1 MSTIAD
7 GVLAATHKLVQQ
19 AMTGQ
24 WQDVPKT
31 VQERRELLHSLTAN
45 ASPQDRQ
52 WLGALQQAMAE
63 SDAAVAQMAA
73 LAHPCAPL
81 HSGSCPSA
89 AAAPAAQNQTQTQA
103 PVEVPS
109 TAAVDSMMEMLKKS
123 R

>member
-1 MSTIAD
+1 MSSIDAD

-31 VQERRELLHSLTAN
+31 VQERRELLENLSAS

-63 SDAAVAQMAA
+63 SDAAVAKI
-73 LAHPCAPL
+73 
-81 HSGSCPSA
+81 
-89 AAAPAAQNQTQTQA
+89 APANVLTHFDTGAQTQGTVA
-103 PVEVPS
+103 NGVLDTPDS
-109 TAAVDSMMEMLKKS
+109 AAVDSMMELLRQS

>member
-1 MSTIAD
+1 MSSIIAD

-31 VQERRELLHSLTAN
+31 VQERRELLHNLTAS

-73 LAHPCAPL
+73 
-81 HSGSCPSA
+81 
-89 AAAPAAQNQTQTQA
+89 AAPAAQTQTQTQQT
-103 PVEVPS
+103 VEAVPN
-109 TAAVDSMMEMLKKS
+109 TAAVDNMMEMLKKS

>member
-1 MSTIAD
+1 MSSIIAD

-24 WQDVPKT
+24 WQDLPKT
-31 VQERRELLHSLTAN
+31 VQERRELLNNLSAS

-63 SDAAVAQMAA
+63 SDAAVAKI
-73 LAHPCAPL
+73 
-81 HSGSCPSA
+81 
-89 AAAPAAQNQTQTQA
+89 APAHMMNSLDAQSRGQSQGQSQGTVASGVVDTPNA
-103 PVEVPS
+103 
-109 TAAVDSMMEMLKKS
+109 AAVDSMMELLRQS

>member
-7 GVLAATHKLVQQ
+7 SVLAATHKLVQQ

-31 VQERRELLHSLTAN
+31 VQERRELLNNLSAS

-73 LAHPCAPL
+73 T
-81 HSGSCPSA
+81 
-89 AAAPAAQNQTQTQA
+89 APAAQNQA
-103 PVEVPS
+103 PGVVGDAPFDDHGPN
-109 TAAVDSMMEMLKKS
+109 TAMVDSMMEMLKKS

>member
-1 MSTIAD
+1 MSSIIADGAKIAD
-7 GVLAATHKLVQQ
+7 GVVAATHKLVHQ

-31 VQERRELLHSLTAN
+31 VQERRELLNNLSAS

-63 SDAAVAQMAA
+63 SDAAVAQI
-73 LAHPCAPL
+73 CTT
-81 HSGSCPSA
+81 
-89 AAAPAAQNQTQTQA
+89 APASVRSHLDTTSQSQGTVAGGGVDTPN
-103 PVEVPS
+103 S
-109 TAAVDSMMEMLKKS
+109 AAVDSMMELLRLS

>member
-1 MSTIAD
+1 MSSVIAD

-31 VQERRELLHSLTAN
+31 VQERRELLNNLTAS

-63 SDAAVAQMAA
+63 SDAAVAKI
-73 LAHPCAPL
+73 APANVTFN
-81 HSGSCPSA
+81 SNPASQGPA
-89 AAAPAAQNQTQTQA
+89 AADT
-103 PVEVPS
+103 PS
-109 TAAVDSMMEMLKKS
+109 SAAVDSMMELLRLS

>member
-1 MSTIAD
+1 MSSIIAD

-31 VQERRELLHSLTAN
+31 VQERRELLNNLSAS

-63 SDAAVAQMAA
+63 SDAAVAKI
-73 LAHPCAPL
+73 APANVMT
-81 HSGSCPSA
+81 HFDAQEQTQGTVANGVVDTPDSA
-89 AAAPAAQNQTQTQA
+89 AVNG
-103 PVEVPS
+103 
-109 TAAVDSMMEMLKKS
+109 MLELLKQS

>member
-1 MSTIAD
+1 MSSIIAD

-24 WQDVPKT
+24 WQLVPKT
-31 VQERRELLHSLTAN
+31 VQERRELLNNLSAS

-63 SDAAVAQMAA
+63 SDAAVAKI
-73 LAHPCAPL
+73 
-81 HSGSCPSA
+81 
-89 AAAPAAQNQTQTQA
+89 APANVLTHFDTQAQTQGTVA
-103 PVEVPS
+103 NGVLDTPDS
-109 TAAVDSMMEMLKKS
+109 AAVDSMMELLRQS

>member
-1 MSTIAD
+1 MSSIIAD

-31 VQERRELLHSLTAN
+31 VQERRELLNNLSAS

-63 SDAAVAQMAA
+63 SDAAVAKI
-73 LAHPCAPL
+73 
-81 HSGSCPSA
+81 
-89 AAAPAAQNQTQTQA
+89 APANVFPHFDTTTQGTVA
-103 PVEVPS
+103 NGVVDTPDS
-109 TAAVDSMMEMLKKS
+109 AAVDSMLELLKQS

>member
-1 MSTIAD
+1 MSSVIAE

-73 LAHPCAPL
+73 
-81 HSGSCPSA
+81 
-89 AAAPAAQNQTQTQA
+89 AAPAAQNQTPTQSS
-103 PVEVPS
+103 VEVPD

>member
-1 MSTIAD
+1 MSSVIAD

-31 VQERRELLHSLTAN
+31 VQERRELLDNLSAS

-73 LAHPCAPL
+73 
-81 HSGSCPSA
+81 
-89 AAAPAAQNQTQTQA
+89 AAPAAQPQA
-103 PVEVPS
+103 QVEVQGSSEVPN

-123 R
+123 RKRVCMKD

>member
-1 MSTIAD
+1 MSSTIAD

-31 VQERRELLHSLTAN
+31 VQERRELLDSLSAS

-73 LAHPCAPL
+73 AV
-81 HSGSCPSA
+81 
-89 AAAPAAQNQTQTQA
+89 PAAQNQDRGVIDG
-103 PVEVPS
+103 PDIDVPNS
-109 TAAVDSMMEMLKKS
+109 AAVDSMMEMLKQG

>member
-1 MSTIAD
+1 MSSVIAD

-31 VQERRELLHSLTAN
+31 VQERRELLNNLSAS

-73 LAHPCAPL
+73 
-81 HSGSCPSA
+81 
-89 AAAPAAQNQTQTQA
+89 AAPAAQTQVA
-103 PVEVPS
+103 HGSAEVRSAEVPDS
-109 TAAVDSMMEMLKKS
+109 AMVDSMMEMLKKS

>member
-1 MSTIAD
+1 MSSIIAD
-7 GVLAATHKLVQQ
+7 GARLQDGIVAATHKLVQQ

-31 VQERRELLHSLTAN
+31 VQERRELLDNLSAS

-63 SDAAVAQMAA
+63 SDAAVAKI
-73 LAHPCAPL
+73 
-81 HSGSCPSA
+81 
-89 AAAPAAQNQTQTQA
+89 APAGVSASFGSPSQGT
-103 PVEVPS
+103 VPPS
-109 TAAVDSMMEMLKKS
+109 DTPGSAAVDSMMEMLKRS

>member
-1 MSTIAD
+1 MSSVIAD

-31 VQERRELLHSLTAN
+31 VQERRELLNNLSAS

-63 SDAAVAQMAA
+63 SDAAVAQMT
-73 LAHPCAPL
+73 
-81 HSGSCPSA
+81 
-89 AAAPAAQNQTQTQA
+89 AAAPTAQTQT
-103 PVEVPS
+103 PVEVPN
-109 TAAVDSMMEMLKKS
+109 TATVDSMMQMLKKS

>member
-1 MSTIAD
+1 MSIAD

-24 WQDVPKT
+24 WQDVPRT
-31 VQERRELLHSLTAN
+31 VRERRELLDNLSAS

-63 SDAAVAQMAA
+63 SDAAVAKI
-73 LAHPCAPL
+73 
-81 HSGSCPSA
+81 
-89 AAAPAAQNQTQTQA
+89 APASVMSDFSADARSRAQSQGTVATGLDT
-103 PVEVPS
+103 PG
-109 TAAVDSMMEMLKKS
+109 TAVVDNMMELLRQS

>member
-1 MSTIAD
+1 MSSTIAD

-31 VQERRELLHSLTAN
+31 VQERRELLNNLTAS

-63 SDAAVAQMAA
+63 SDAAVAKIAP
-73 LAHPCAPL
+73 AHFSMTESLQPQSQGPAV
-81 HSGSCPSA
+81 A
-89 AAAPAAQNQTQTQA
+89 AAET
-103 PVEVPS
+103 PS
-109 TAAVDSMMEMLKKS
+109 SAAVDSMMELLRQS

>member
-1 MSTIAD
+1 MSSALINSSRAD
-7 GVLAATHKLVQQ
+7 SVLAATQKLVQQ

-31 VQERRELLHSLTAN
+31 VQERRELLNNLSAS

-73 LAHPCAPL
+73 
-81 HSGSCPSA
+81 
-89 AAAPAAQNQTQTQA
+89 AAPAAQTQGQGVV
-103 PVEVPS
+103 PVEKQGSLEAPN

>member
-1 MSTIAD
+1 MSSIAD

-73 LAHPCAPL
+73 
-81 HSGSCPSA
+81 
-89 AAAPAAQNQTQTQA
+89 AAPAAQTQVKGS
-103 PVEVPS
+103 VEVPERGRAGPAPRS
-109 TAAVDSMMEMLKKS
+109 ARRDP
-123 R
+123 

>member
-1 MSTIAD
+1 MSSAVINASRAD
-7 GVLAATHKLVQQ
+7 SVLAATQKLVQQ

-73 LAHPCAPL
+73 
-81 HSGSCPSA
+81 
-89 AAAPAAQNQTQTQA
+89 AAPAAQTPARVEVQA
-103 PVEVPS
+103 SVEVPDS
-109 TAAVDSMMEMLKKS
+109 AAVDNMMEMLKKS

>member
-1 MSTIAD
+1 MSSSIAD

-24 WQDVPKT
+24 WQLVPKT
-31 VQERRELLHSLTAN
+31 VQERRELLNNLSAS

-63 SDAAVAQMAA
+63 SDAAVAKI
-73 LAHPCAPL
+73 
-81 HSGSCPSA
+81 
-89 AAAPAAQNQTQTQA
+89 APAHFSMTDPLNPQSQG
-103 PVEVPS
+103 PVAGAADTPNS
-109 TAAVDSMMEMLKKS
+109 AAVDSMMELLRQS

>member
-1 MSTIAD
+1 MSSTIAE

-31 VQERRELLHSLTAN
+31 VQERRELLNNLSAS

-63 SDAAVAQMAA
+63 SDAAVAKIAPPELMSMSNGQSQGTAA
-73 LAHPCAPL
+73 
-81 HSGSCPSA
+81 SGVVDMPDA
-89 AAAPAAQNQTQTQA
+89 
-103 PVEVPS
+103 
-109 TAAVDSMMEMLKKS
+109 AAVDSMMELLRQS

>member
-1 MSTIAD
+1 MSSTIAE

-31 VQERRELLHSLTAN
+31 VQERRELLNNLSAS

-63 SDAAVAQMAA
+63 SDAAVAKI
-73 LAHPCAPL
+73 APPEL
-81 HSGSCPSA
+81 MSSANDRSQGSVAGVVDTPDA
-89 AAAPAAQNQTQTQA
+89 
-103 PVEVPS
+103 
-109 TAAVDSMMEMLKKS
+109 AAVDNMMELLRQS

>member
-1 MSTIAD
+1 MSSAIAD

-31 VQERRELLHSLTAN
+31 VQERRELLNSLSAS

-73 LAHPCAPL
+73 
-81 HSGSCPSA
+81 
-89 AAAPAAQNQTQTQA
+89 AAPAAQNPA
-103 PVEVPS
+103 AAGIVPANDRNVPN
-109 TAAVDSMMEMLKKS
+109 TAMVDSMMEMLKKS

>member
-1 MSTIAD
+1 MSSIAD

-31 VQERRELLHSLTAN
+31 VQERRELLHSLTTN

-73 LAHPCAPL
+73 
-81 HSGSCPSA
+81 
-89 AAAPAAQNQTQTQA
+89 AAPAAQNQARVQA
-103 PVEVPS
+103 PVEVPNS
-109 TAAVDSMMEMLKKS
+109 AAVDSMMELLKKS

>member
-1 MSTIAD
+1 MSSIAD

-31 VQERRELLHSLTAN
+31 VQERRELLNNLSAS

-73 LAHPCAPL
+73 A
-81 HSGSCPSA
+81 SSA
-89 AAAPAAQNQTQTQA
+89 TQNPGQGLA
-103 PVEVPS
+103 PVVNQGSVVDTPS

>member
-1 MSTIAD
+1 MINGVAD

-31 VQERRELLHSLTAN
+31 VQERRELLNNLSAS
-45 ASPQDRQ
+45 ASPQDQQ

-63 SDAAVAQMAA
+63 SDAAVAQMSGMRATG
-73 LAHPCAPL
+73 APL
-81 HSGSCPSA
+81 NTISSATLSQGSAVAGVSDTPD
-89 AAAPAAQNQTQTQA
+89 
-103 PVEVPS
+103 
-109 TAAVDSMMEMLKKS
+109 TAAVDHMMEMLKQS

>member
-1 MSTIAD
+1 MSSPIAD

-24 WQDVPKT
+24 WQEMPKT
-31 VQERRELLHSLTAN
+31 VQERRELLNNLSAS

-63 SDAAVAQMAA
+63 SDAAVAKI
-73 LAHPCAPL
+73 
-81 HSGSCPSA
+81 
-89 AAAPAAQNQTQTQA
+89 APANVMANLQTQA
-103 PVEVPS
+103 PTQSQGTAAAGVLDTPNS
-109 TAAVDSMMEMLKKS
+109 AAVDSMMELLRQS

>member
-1 MSTIAD
+1 MSSAIMNSSSAD
-7 GVLAATHKLVQQ
+7 GVLAATQKLVQQ

-31 VQERRELLHSLTAN
+31 VQERRELLNNLSAS

-73 LAHPCAPL
+73 T
-81 HSGSCPSA
+81 
-89 AAAPAAQNQTQTQA
+89 APAAQNLPQALAPSGEQT
-103 PVEVPS
+103 PN
-109 TAAVDSMMEMLKKS
+109 TAMVDSMMEMLKKS

>member
-1 MSTIAD
+1 MSSTIAD

-31 VQERRELLHSLTAN
+31 VQERRELLNSLS
-45 ASPQDRQ
+45 ASATPQDQQ

-63 SDAAVAQMAA
+63 SDAAVAKMA
-73 LAHPCAPL
+73 PQ
-81 HSGSCPSA
+81 
-89 AAAPAAQNQTQTQA
+89 AQGLLQGQTQGTA
-103 PVEVPS
+103 SVATNNVVDTPNS
-109 TAAVDSMMEMLKKS
+109 AAVDSMMEMLRLS

>member
-1 MSTIAD
+1 MSSILVNSSGAD
-7 GVLAATHKLVQQ
+7 GVLAATQKLVQQ

-31 VQERRELLHSLTAN
+31 VQERRELLHNLTAN

-73 LAHPCAPL
+73 
-81 HSGSCPSA
+81 
-89 AAAPAAQNQTQTQA
+89 AAPAAQTQIQA
-103 PVEVPS
+103 PQAVEQVPN
-109 TAAVDSMMEMLKKS
+109 TAAVDNMMELLKKS

>member
-1 MSTIAD
+1 MSALVNSRMAD

-31 VQERRELLHSLTAN
+31 VQERRELLNNLSAS

-73 LAHPCAPL
+73 T
-81 HSGSCPSA
+81 
-89 AAAPAAQNQTQTQA
+89 APAAQTQA
-103 PVEVPS
+103 QGIVPVQHEDVPN
-109 TAAVDSMMEMLKKS
+109 TATVDNMMEMLKKS

>member
-1 MSTIAD
+1 MSSVIAD

-31 VQERRELLHSLTAN
+31 VQERRELLHNLTAN

-73 LAHPCAPL
+73 V
-81 HSGSCPSA
+81 
-89 AAAPAAQNQTQTQA
+89 APAAQNSTQGIIDT
-103 PVEVPS
+103 PNS
-109 TAAVDSMMEMLKKS
+109 TTVDNMMEMLKKS

>member
-1 MSTIAD
+1 MSSIAD

-73 LAHPCAPL
+73 
-81 HSGSCPSA
+81 
-89 AAAPAAQNQTQTQA
+89 AAPAAQTQVQES
-103 PVEVPS
+103 VEVPNS
-109 TAAVDSMMEMLKKS
+109 AAVDSMMEMLKKS

>member
-1 MSTIAD
+1 MSSPIVD

-19 AMTGQ
+19 AMSGQ

-31 VQERRELLHSLTAN
+31 VQERRELLNNLSAS

-63 SDAAVAQMAA
+63 SDAAVASMAPPEA
-73 LAHPCAPL
+73 M
-81 HSGSCPSA
+81 SSA
-89 AAAPAAQNQTQTQA
+89 SIQSPGTVAGGGADTPDA
-103 PVEVPS
+103 
-109 TAAVDSMMEMLKKS
+109 AAVDSMMELLRRS

>member
-1 MSTIAD
+1 MSSIIAD

-31 VQERRELLHSLTAN
+31 VQERRELLNNLSAS

-73 LAHPCAPL
+73 
-81 HSGSCPSA
+81 GT
-89 AAAPAAQNQTQTQA
+89 PAAQNAAQGAA
-103 PVEVPS
+103 PVADRVAAVDTPD
-109 TAAVDSMMEMLKKS
+109 TAVVDSMMEMLKKS

>member
-1 MSTIAD
+1 MSSALINASRAD
-7 GVLAATHKLVQQ
+7 SVLAATHKLVQQ

-31 VQERRELLHSLTAN
+31 VQERRELLHSLTAS

-73 LAHPCAPL
+73 
-81 HSGSCPSA
+81 
-89 AAAPAAQNQTQTQA
+89 AAPAAQVQVQA
-103 PVEVPS
+103 TFDQERVEVPDS
-109 TAAVDSMMEMLKKS
+109 AAVDSMMEMLKKS